1 MWWTAAA
8 RTSSSALVSETPR
21 WATGGAF
28 DQLPPTA
35 AWRHVDAR
43 DGFEVVFLQ
52 TGDGGYRFDGCTTAV
67 EDGQAWVVRYEIVV
81 DGAWRTRAAYVR
93 GRLPTGER
101 EVRLEA
107 DGSGHCGVGDVAAH
121 QLDGCLDVDLES
133 SSCTNTLPVHR
144 LGLAPARGPTHPRPT
159 CGPSASTSSA
169 LSSAT
174 SGSRTTAPGSDSTTP
189 RPRSTAGGRLVY
201 DASGLVLGYPGIATR
216 DLRRPYEP
224 TTKHSPDFAP
234 PLSRT
239 ASRA

>member
-93 GRLPTGER
+93 GRLATGER

-107 DGSGHCGVGDVAAH
+107 DGPGHWGVGDVAAH
-121 QLDGCLDVDLES
+121 QPDGCLDVDLES

-144 LGLAPARGPTHPRPT
+144 LGLALGEGADAPAAYVRALGLDVERLEQRYERIADDGTRQRFDDTAPAFDYRGP
-159 CGPSASTSSA
+159 
-169 LSSAT
+169 
-174 SGSRTTAPGSDSTTP
+174 
-189 RPRSTAGGRLVY
+189 AGL
-201 DASGLVLGYPGIATR
+201 
-216 DLRRPYEP
+216 
-224 TTKHSPDFAP
+224 
-234 PLSRT
+234 
-239 ASRA
+239 